1 MEKGDNRF
9 HPLKNMVCPWWL
21 GYTLLG
27 PIRRLLHNPENI
39 LRPYVKEGMTALD
52 VGCGMGFFSL
62 PLAEMVGPAGRV
74 VCVDL
79 QERMIRSLEKRAQKA
94 GLSGNI
100 ETRVCGRNSLGV
112 DDLEGS
118 VDFAIAFAMVHEV
131 PDRGRMSDE
140 LGKSMKRGGLLL
152 VAEPKGHVS
161 QQAFNET
168 ASDLMRNGFEAVAY
182 PAVRMSRAT
191 LFRKKP

>member
-1 MEKGDNRF
+1 M
-9 HPLKNMVCPWWL
+9 KNMVCPWWL

-131 PDRGRMSDE
+131 PDRGRMFYE

-168 ASDLMRNGFEAVAY
+168 ASDLMRYGFEAVAY